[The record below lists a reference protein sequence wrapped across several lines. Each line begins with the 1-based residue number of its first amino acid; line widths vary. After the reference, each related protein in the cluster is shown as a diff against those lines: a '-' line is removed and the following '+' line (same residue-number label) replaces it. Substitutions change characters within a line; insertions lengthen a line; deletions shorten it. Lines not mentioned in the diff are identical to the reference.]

1 MNVSI
6 FDKETTTCE
15 SQVRSCAT
23 HSLT

>member
-6 FDKETTTCE
+6 FNKETTTCE
-15 SQVRSCAT
+15 SQDRSCAT